1 MLQIR
6 TILEFDPPHLIKKHE
21 SQADWG
27 KKTAICNVGDDT
39 DRYYSWF
46 LKKRFNVEL
55 INPMR
60 GSHVTIIN
68 DKVFDVTKYSQAKQ
82 VFNGKEIVFEY
93 NPAEVR
99 CANNPKGEFYW
110 WIKVY
115 NTDIEAIREFA
126 GLNRKPFF
134 NLHLTLGTVK
144 QYTQEVLDDKGKVM
158 KDDKGNRITK
168 LRPKEEQIDQLHNEY
183 ILRQILKFNL

>member
-21 SQADWG
+21 KQGEW
-27 KKTAICNVGDDT
+27 KKVAICNLGDDDT
-39 DRYYSWF
+39 DHYYSWF
-46 LKKRFNVEL
+46 LKKRFNIEL

-60 GSHVTIIN
+60 GSHITVIN
-68 DKVFDVTKYSQAKQ
+68 DKVYDLTKYEEGKKI
-82 VFNGKEIVFEY
+82 FNNKEIVFDFD
-93 NPAEVR
+93 PAELR
-99 CANNPKGEFYW
+99 GGTNPKGEFFW
-110 WIKVY
+110 WLKVY

-126 GLNRKPFF
+126 GFTRKPFF

-144 QYTQEVLDDKGKVM
+144 QFTQEVFDDKGKPI
-158 KDDKGNRITK
+158 KDDKGNRITQ

-183 ILRQILKFNL
+183 ILRQILKHNL